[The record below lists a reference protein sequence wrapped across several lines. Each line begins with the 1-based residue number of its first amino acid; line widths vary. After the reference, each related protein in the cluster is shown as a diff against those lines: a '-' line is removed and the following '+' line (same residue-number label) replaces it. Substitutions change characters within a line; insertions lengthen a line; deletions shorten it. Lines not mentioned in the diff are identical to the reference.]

1 MMDMMAAIT
10 EQQRA
15 ITDKNREVVDSFD
28 EVNCCVHECAL
39 TDTMIRIEC
48 FFRLLLDRMI
58 MQLVNYSYVETKIY
72 YPEDYSSLLLFLY
85 LILCIFMLKAMQ
97 LYKHII

>member
-15 ITDKNREVVDSFD
+15 ITDKNGEVVDSFD

-39 TDTMIRIEC
+39 TDTMIRIGC
-48 FFRLLLDRMI
+48 FLG
-58 MQLVNYSYVETKIY
+58 SYWTG
-72 YPEDYSSLLLFLY
+72 
-85 LILCIFMLKAMQ
+85 
-97 LYKHII
+97 